1 MINLTLILEGKPQ
14 ALQRHRS
21 MIRDGK
27 IVCYDP
33 SVSQKADVA
42 KQILSQLAYK
52 VEDKFAIRAIEYLE
66 IEFTFCFKY
75 PFKKNRSNAY
85 FNSKRPDI
93 DNLVKFYL
101 DVMQDILFDDD
112 KKVVILKCRKIYDD
126 TEKTIITLREAK
138 NVHPSL

>member
-1 MINLTLILEGKPQ
+1 MSELTLILDGKPQ

-21 MIRDGK
+21 LIRDGR

-33 SVSQKADVA
+33 SISQKAEAV

-52 VEDKFAIRAIEYLE
+52 VEDKFAIRAIEYLS
-66 IEFTFCFKY
+66 IDFVFCFKY
-75 PFKKNRSNAY
+75 PFKKNRSNAH

-101 DVMQDILFDDD
+101 DVMQEILFDDD
-112 KKVVILKCRKIYDD
+112 KKVVDLSAKKIYSE
-126 TEKTIITLREAK
+126 TEKIIITLKEAK
-138 NVHPSL
+138 RDVEC